1 MDDRE
6 LLELEDES
14 SWDFDNAQEYPASS
28 SGNAV
33 VPVKFGPEAFER
45 LSVYAERRGLH
56 VSECIRILVDRGIAA
71 DAPDILTD
79 SSEAGLVDPLD

>member
-1 MDDRE
+1 MGAMDDCE
-6 LLELEDES
+6 LLELDDES
-14 SWDFDNAQEYPASS
+14 SWDLDSVQEHEPSS

-71 DAPDILTD
+71 DLP
-79 SSEAGLVDPLD
+79 E